1 MTDTTKLTNFSQNKH
16 IRRTKKFLSR
26 SQLST
31 WRENTHG
38 IIVQCSGTY
47 DLIHGGHLTH
57 LREAKS
63 YGDVLIVSV
72 NSDESVARYK
82 PGRPYMDL
90 FHRVLILCSLD
101 MIDAVTVFEEDDP
114 SEVISIIKPTIYV
127 KGHDAVI
134 DSNTPE
140 MKILFATSALR
151 LTSKENH
158 VEFHSSEI
166 VRKLNEDTSAS

>member
-1 MTDTTKLTNFSQNKH
+1 
-16 IRRTKKFLSR
+16 
-26 SQLST
+26 
-31 WRENTHG
+31 
-38 IIVQCSGTY
+38 
-47 DLIHGGHLTH
+47 
-57 LREAKS
+57 
-63 YGDVLIVSV
+63 
-72 NSDESVARYK
+72 
-82 PGRPYMDL
+82 
-90 FHRVLILCSLD
+90 